1 MVTYYVIRHKET
13 GQYIKGTPSYHKWSV
28 DPRLFPSIGR
38 LRGFLTSV
46 MKYNKARR
54 ENGVYLHLAVD
65 ISQWV
70 VDEMVLTVTDTKE
83 LHQVVT
89 AKKIME
95 LLAA

>member
-13 GQYIKGTPSYHKWSV
+13 GQYIRGTPSYHKWSL
-28 DPRLFPSIGR
+28 DPRLFPSIGQ
-38 LRGFLTSV
+38 LRSFITGILT
-46 MKYNKARR
+46 YNKARR
-54 ENGVYLHLAVD
+54 ELLAYQCVD

-70 VDEMVLTVTDTKE
+70 VDEMTLTVTDTKE

-89 AKKIME
+89 GKKIME

>member
-1 MVTYYVIRHKET
+1 MVISYYVIRNKET

-28 DPRLFPSIGR
+28 DPRLFPSIGQ
-38 LRGFLTSV
+38 LRSFITAILT
-46 MKYNKARR
+46 YNKARR
-54 ENGVYLHLAVD
+54 EQWSYQCVD

-70 VDEMVLTVTDTKE
+70 VDEMTLTVTDTKE

-89 AKKIME
+89 GKKIME

>member
-13 GQYIKGTPSYHKWSV
+13 GQYIKGTPVYHRWSV
-28 DPRLFPSIGR
+28 DPRLFPSIGQ
-38 LRGFLTSV
+38 LRSFITSILT
-46 MKYNKARR
+46 YNKARR
-54 ENGVYLHLAVD
+54 ELWSYQCID
-65 ISQWV
+65 MSQWI

-89 AKKIME
+89 GKKIME

>member
-1 MVTYYVIRHKET
+1 
-13 GQYIKGTPSYHKWSV
+13 
-28 DPRLFPSIGR
+28 
-38 LRGFLTSV
+38 

-89 AKKIME
+89 GKKIME

>member
-1 MVTYYVIRHKET
+1 M
-13 GQYIKGTPSYHKWSV
+13 
-28 DPRLFPSIGR
+28 
-38 LRGFLTSV
+38 LT
-46 MKYNKARR
+46 YNKARR
-54 ENGVYLHLAVD
+54 EQWSYQCID
-65 ISQWV
+65 MSQWI

>member
-1 MVTYYVIRHKET
+1 
-13 GQYIKGTPSYHKWSV
+13 
-28 DPRLFPSIGR
+28 
-38 LRGFLTSV
+38 
-46 MKYNKARR
+46 MKYNKIRR

-70 VDEMVLTVTDTKE
+70 VDEMTLTLIDTKE

-89 AKKIME
+89 GKKIME

>member
-1 MVTYYVIRHKET
+1 MVIYYVIRHKET

-28 DPRLFPSIGR
+28 DPRLFPSIGQ
-38 LRGFLTSV
+38 LRSFITAILT
-46 MKYNKARR
+46 YNKDRR
-54 ENGVYLHLAVD
+54 ENWAYQCVD

-70 VDEMVLTVTDTKE
+70 VDEMTLTVTDTKE

-89 AKKIME
+89 GKKIME